1 MCILFSV
8 LFSHFLSCFFKGP
21 PDSPT
26 NLKLV
31 NKTASSISLSWE
43 EGSFNGNRPV
53 KFAVKIKENG
63 MAYSCMNC
71 SNITDPNAV
80 FSHLKAFT
88 TYNFTIC
95 SINSIGKACTD
106 GTFAVTTLE
115 DGLLC
120 L

>member
-1 MCILFSV
+1 MLFSV
-8 LFSHFLSCFFKGP
+8 LFSHFFSCFFKGP

-26 NLKLV
+26 DLKLV
-31 NKTASSISLSWE
+31 NRTASSISLSWE

-53 KFAVKIKENG
+53 EKFFVEMKESG
-63 MAYSCMNC
+63 KPYPCVNC

-80 FSHLKAFT
+80 FSDLKPFT
-88 TYNFTIC
+88 TYNFAIC
-95 SINSIGKACTD
+95 SINIIGRSCTD
-106 GTFAVTTLE
+106 GTFAVKTSE

>member
-1 MCILFSV
+1 M
-8 LFSHFLSCFFKGP
+8 FFKGP

-26 NLKLV
+26 DLKLV
-31 NKTASSISLSWE
+31 DRTANSISLSWK
-43 EGSFNGNRPV
+43 EGSFDGNRPV
-53 KFAVKIKENG
+53 KFIVEIKENG
-63 MAYSCMNC
+63 NAYPCVNC

-80 FSHLKAFT
+80 FSRLKAFT

-95 SINSIGKACTD
+95 SINSIGRACTD
-106 GTFAVTTLE
+106 GTFAVKTWE